1 MFEEP
6 SRAITRNVIV
16 IAVGFTPLMLAPL
29 MPYKTVGVFLA
40 SIMAISGLATM
51 IIIPSLLT
59 LMKKTMFR
67 KLKPQSGGR
76 EV

>member
-1 MFEEP
+1 
-6 SRAITRNVIV
+6 
-16 IAVGFTPLMLAPL
+16 
-29 MPYKTVGVFLA
+29 
-40 SIMAISGLATM
+40 MAISGLATM